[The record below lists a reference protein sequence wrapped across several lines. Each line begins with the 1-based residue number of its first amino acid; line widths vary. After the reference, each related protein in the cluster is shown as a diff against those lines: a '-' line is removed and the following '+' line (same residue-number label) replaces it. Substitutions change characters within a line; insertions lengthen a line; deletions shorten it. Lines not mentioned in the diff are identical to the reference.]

1 MQLMVRK
8 LLLILTFLVLQTSS
22 YSQEDNKV
30 LFSQALS
37 AHFPKYDQSAKL
49 AYYYRDY
56 DRARVLFDS
65 LVQNNLKGSYM
76 DNFCFKDLRSKSVNL
91 YDLDKPVYLIT
102 YASWCITTKGEIP
115 ALNQLAEKYS
125 DQIDFVVLF
134 WDSKKTTKKAAKAY
148 NKHITVVYVDE
159 MENKDAFVVSRL
171 KHTLGLPTTFL
182 LDKNKQILDVRRG
195 ISHSYEKSLQESI
208 DVNYNSI
215 FDGIANH
222 LLKGGN
228 FDSIIDPIAVN

>member
-1 MQLMVRK
+1 MVRK
-8 LLLILTFLVLQTSS
+8 LLVILTFLMLQTSS
-22 YSQEDNKV
+22 YSQENNKV

-49 AYYYRDY
+49 AYHYRDF
-56 DRARVLFDS
+56 DRGKVLFDS
-65 LVQNNLKGSYM
+65 LVQHGLKGSYM
-76 DNFCFKDLRSKSVNL
+76 DNFWFNRLNNKSVNL
-91 YDLDKPVYLIT
+91 YDLEKPVYLIT

-115 ALNQLAEKYS
+115 ALNQLAENYS
-125 DQIDFVVLF
+125 DRIDFVVLF
-134 WDSKKTTKKAAKAY
+134 WDSRKTTKKAAKAY

-159 MENKDAFVVSRL
+159 LDNKDAFVVSRL
-171 KHTLGLPTTFL
+171 KHSLGLPTTFL
-182 LDKNKQILDVRRG
+182 LDKNKQILDIRRG

-228 FDSIIDPIAVN
+228 FNSTNDPIAVN